1 MNDPN
6 GLVYENG
13 RYHLFYQ
20 YYPDDVIW
28 GPMHWGHAISQDLI
42 HWEHLPIALFP
53 DKNGMAFSGS
63 AVRTDDG
70 CQPDPEGNHLVLMY
84 TSHGSFEQ
92 QSIAFSEAFT
102 AEKPPVKFVP
112 FEFNPV
118 IRNDH
123 LRDFRDPKVFE
134 NGWFGGWNAV
144 MAAGDHA
151 VFMGSQN
158 MINWS
163 GKKDFGPFEEFDGCI
178 WECPS
183 IIEVD
188 GKWVFIISM
197 GAVGTRPLGDGY
209 YWIGDWN
216 GRAFI
221 PETGPERL
229 NIARDDYAAATWH
242 GAPEPTLIS
251 WASQWVYANQV
262 PTAEE
267 GFRSQMTLPRR
278 LSLVETPEGL
288 KLAQKPV
295 DVSAY
300 VNKEWDPE
308 RPYLLQLR
316 EDGPFRITLYNDE
329 ESVCFGLDEEDQLYM
344 DRRGLKPVEWSD
356 AYGKEAFSLCRG
368 KRYDT
373 GTCDFTLIIDHSVA
387 ELYADGGTRVG
398 TMLIYPEKPLREIRI
413 ERA

>member
-28 GPMHWGHAISQDLI
+28 GPMHWGHAISRDLI

-183 IIEVD
+183 PRASTLLSH
-188 GKWVFIISM
+188 K
-197 GAVGTRPLGDGY
+197 ARPARSPIAADAARKPFVPAGLRRSADA
-209 YWIGDWN
+209 DLLVTDVALLCHPACN
-216 GRAFI
+216 GC
-221 PETGPERL
+221 G
-229 NIARDDYAAATWH
+229 
-242 GAPEPTLIS
+242 
-251 WASQWVYANQV
+251 
-262 PTAEE
+262 
-267 GFRSQMTLPRR
+267 
-278 LSLVETPEGL
+278 
-288 KLAQKPV
+288 
-295 DVSAY
+295 
-300 VNKEWDPE
+300 
-308 RPYLLQLR
+308 
-316 EDGPFRITLYNDE
+316 
-329 ESVCFGLDEEDQLYM
+329 
-344 DRRGLKPVEWSD
+344 
-356 AYGKEAFSLCRG
+356 
-368 KRYDT
+368 
-373 GTCDFTLIIDHSVA
+373 
-387 ELYADGGTRVG
+387 
-398 TMLIYPEKPLREIRI
+398 
-413 ERA
+413 